1 MELATG
7 SLVRYRKTPGGV
19 TAALE
24 EIIDVRRLEAA
35 HGESWRAA
43 AEETALL
50 REVGAQLDLEAFL
63 TGRAT
68 PVFFGS
74 AISNFGVRM
83 LLEALVRLAPPPGAR
98 ATVDGGR
105 RELHGPFSGLVFKTQ
120 ANMDPRHRDR
130 LAFLRVCSG
139 RFAAGM
145 KATNARTGRPVTL
158 SYAHELFGRARET
171 IVEAYPGDVV
181 GLVNANDLRIGDTL
195 FSGEPVAYPALPA
208 LAPEH
213 FVVARNRDTA
223 RYKQFRRGLSQLEEE
238 GVVQVLRYPE
248 RGDQEPILAGVGP
261 MQFDVTAH
269 RLEHEFGAPVS
280 LDPTPYNL
288 ARRTDARGERAI
300 RGARGAAVAHRA
312 DGTRFVLFESE
323 FHLRRVR
330 EENPDVV
337 LEALVGG

>member
-1 MELATG
+1 
-7 SLVRYRKTPGGV
+7 
-19 TAALE
+19 
-24 EIIDVRRLEAA
+24 
-35 HGESWRAA
+35 
-43 AEETALL
+43 
-50 REVGAQLDLEAFL
+50 
-63 TGRAT
+63 
-68 PVFFGS
+68 
-74 AISNFGVRM
+74 
-83 LLEALVRLAPPPGAR
+83 
-98 ATVDGGR
+98 
-105 RELHGPFSGLVFKTQ
+105 
-120 ANMDPRHRDR
+120 MDPRHRDR

-145 KATNARTGRPVTL
+145 KATNARTGRPATL

-195 FSGEPVAYPALPA
+195 FTGEPAAYPALPT

-261 MQFDVTAH
+261 MQFDVAAH

-280 LDPTPYNL
+280 LDPTPYKL
-288 ARRTDARGERAI
+288 ARRTDAEGETAI

-330 EENPDVV
+330 EESPDVV
-337 LEALVGG
+337 LEALVNS